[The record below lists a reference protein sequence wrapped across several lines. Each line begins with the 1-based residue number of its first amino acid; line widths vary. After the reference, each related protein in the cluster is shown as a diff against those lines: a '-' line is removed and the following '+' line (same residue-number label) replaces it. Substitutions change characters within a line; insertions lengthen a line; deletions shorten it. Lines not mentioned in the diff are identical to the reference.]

1 MQFLGHKQIMNW
13 MVKKL
18 LEVFMKKNLQK
29 PRQERF
35 TIEKG
40 LKRKGDQLNI
50 KCKGYNNR
58 FKSWIDKKD
67 LEWNFINEIF
77 GIKFFKSSFLNE
89 ILYMKLFLNETC

>member
-1 MQFLGHKQIMNW
+1 

-50 KCKGYNNR
+50 ECKGYNNR

-67 LEWNFINEIF
+67 LE
-77 GIKFFKSSFLNE
+77 
-89 ILYMKLFLNETC
+89 